1 MTQEGAKSAMAVV
14 LHADNISKQFPGVKA
29 LDSVSIKVHS
39 GEVLG
44 LLGENGAGK
53 STLLNVLSG
62 IYKPDKGQIVI
73 DGKPTEINGPR
84 HARELGIAIVH
95 QELKLMHNLSVAE
108 NIYMGRLPRTAL
120 GRISYRQLF
129 NNAKHLLDKFG
140 FTLDPKSELRY
151 LSIASRQLVEI
162 AKALSTDAKV
172 ILMDEPTSS
181 LTAEETEHLFEVID
195 TLKRNNVGIVFISH
209 KLEEIFRCC
218 NRVQVLRDGQDMG
231 VRLVQETSNDEL
243 VRTMVG
249 REVSQRFPVK
259 ESTPGEMLLEVR
271 GLSRGESVQNVSFSV
286 RAGEV
291 FGIAGLVGSGRS
303 ELVRL
308 IYGADRKTSGDV
320 FIRGRKVDIESPQ
333 QAIKN
338 GVFLVPED
346 RKLQGLIVNQTIEMN
361 ISLAVLRRIQK
372 VLGFIDGTQ
381 EREMADREIQ
391 KLDIKCTGRGQEIV
405 TLSGGNQQK
414 VVLGK
419 SLETAPDIMIL
430 DDPTRGIDV
439 KTKAEIYE
447 LISKLTQNQKAVIL
461 ISSELVEVIGMSDRV
476 GVMHEG
482 KMQVILD
489 RRELSQEN
497 VIKYAIGGGRE

>member
-1 MTQEGAKSAMAVV
+1 MAVV
-14 LHADNISKQFPGVKA
+14 LHADNISKQFPGVRA
-29 LDSVSIKVHS
+29 LDGVSIKVHS

-53 STLLNVLSG
+53 STLLKVLSG
-62 IYKPDKGQIVI
+62 VYRPDGGQIVI
-73 DGKPTEINGPR
+73 EGKPTEINGPR

-108 NIYMGRLPRTAL
+108 NIYMGRLPRTTL
-120 GRISYRQLF
+120 GRISYGQLF
-129 NNAKHLLDKFG
+129 KDAKQLLDKFG
-140 FTLDPKSELRY
+140 FALDPKTELRY

-162 AKALSTDAKV
+162 AKALSSDAKV

-181 LTAEETEHLFEVID
+181 LTAEETEHLFGVLE
-195 TLKRNNVGIVFISH
+195 TLKKNNVGIVFISH

-218 NRVQVLRDGQDMG
+218 NRVQVLRDGKDMG
-231 VRLVQETSNDEL
+231 VRLVKETTNDEL

-249 REVSQRFPVK
+249 REVSQRFPAK
-259 ESTPGEMLLEVR
+259 ENMPGEVLLEVR
-271 GLSRGESVQNVSFSV
+271 GLSRGQAVRDVSFSV

-308 IYGADRKTSGDV
+308 IYGADRRTSGDI
-320 FIRGRKVDIESPQ
+320 FIRGRKVDIQSEQ
-333 QAIKN
+333 EAIKH
-338 GVFLVPED
+338 GIFLVPED

-361 ISLAVLRRIQK
+361 ISLAMLKRIRK
-372 VLGFIDGTQ
+372 LFGLIDRKK
-381 EREMADREIQ
+381 EKEMADREIQ
-391 KLDIKCTGRGQEIV
+391 RLEIKCTGRGQEIV

-439 KTKAEIYE
+439 KTKSEIYE
-447 LISKLTQNQKAVIL
+447 LMRKLTQDRKAVIL

-482 KMQVILD
+482 KMQAILD
-489 RRELSQEN
+489 RSELSQES
-497 VIKYAIGGGRE
+497 VIKYAIGGA